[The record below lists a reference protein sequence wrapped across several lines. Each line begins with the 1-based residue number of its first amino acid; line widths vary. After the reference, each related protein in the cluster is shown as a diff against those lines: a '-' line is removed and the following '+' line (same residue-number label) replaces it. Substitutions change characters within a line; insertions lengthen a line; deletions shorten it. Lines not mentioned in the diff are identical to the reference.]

1 MEPRDPLAAPSAA
14 PSATATSNRVA
25 SPAAELPAPGAAPAG
40 LDEACA
46 RFLEAYPAYRST
58 AALDAL
64 RAEEL
69 SRLDEQGHVYL
80 DYTGGGLY
88 GASQIE
94 RHRELL
100 LSRVFG
106 NPHSSNPTSLATTE
120 LIERCRRHV
129 LDYFNA
135 SPDEYV
141 VIFTANASHS
151 LKLVGE
157 SYPFRPGDR
166 FLLTFDNHNSV
177 NGIREYDRA
186 RGAETTYLP
195 VVPPTLRVDEETLLQ
210 QLDRARTGP
219 AGGHR
224 ARSDE
229 DGAVHNLFAYPAQ
242 SNFSGVQH
250 PLEWIELAH
259 ERGWD
264 VLLDAAA
271 FVPTNRLDLSRWHPD
286 YVALSFYKMFGYPT
300 GVGAL
305 IGRRDAL
312 AKLHRPW
319 FAGGTISVASVQAD
333 LYSPAAG
340 AAAFEDGTLNYEI
353 LPAVDFGLDFLE
365 RIDVDVIHE
374 RVRCLTG
381 WLIDSL
387 LAMRHSTG
395 EPLAILY
402 GPADTETRGGTVTL
416 NFRDRDGRVLDHEEI
431 ERQANERNISL
442 RTGCFCN
449 PGAGELAMG
458 LSGAEITGCFSRA
471 GYQMTYDDFRRCVND
486 KSTGAVRVSVGLASN
501 FADVHTFLQFARDLL
516 K

>member
-1 MEPRDPLAAPSAA
+1 MEPRDPTAAP
-14 PSATATSNRVA
+14 PA
-25 SPAAELPAPGAAPAG
+25 SPAATLTPRSDEQLPTPPSRD
-40 LDEACA
+40 LEEARA
-46 RFLEAYPAYRST
+46 HFLEAYPEYRAT
-58 AALDAL
+58 AGLDAL

-94 RHRELL
+94 RHRDLL
-100 LSRVFG
+100 LSQVFG
-106 NPHSSNPTSLATTE
+106 NPHSTNPTSLATTE
-120 LIERCRRHV
+120 LIEGCRRHV

-141 VIFTANASHS
+141 VIFTANASQA
-151 LKLVGE
+151 LKLIGE
-157 SYPFRPGDR
+157 SYPFRHGDR

-186 RGAETTYLP
+186 RGAETTYVP
-195 VVPPTLRVDEETLLQ
+195 VVPPTLRVDEETLLH
-210 QLDRARTGP
+210 QLDRARDS
-219 AGGHR
+219 AG
-224 ARSDE
+224 A
-229 DGAVHNLFAYPAQ
+229 HNLFAYPAQ

-250 PLEWIELAH
+250 PLEWIEAAQT
-259 ERGWD
+259 RGWD

-305 IGRRDAL
+305 LGRREAL

-353 LPAVDFGLDFLE
+353 LPAVGFGLDFLE
-365 RIDVDVIHE
+365 RIGIDVIHE

-381 WLIDSL
+381 WLIDALLSL
-387 LAMRHSTG
+387 RHSTG

-402 GPADTETRGGTVTL
+402 GPVDTEARGGTVTL
-416 NFRDRDGRVLDHEEI
+416 NFRDRHGTVLDHEEI
-431 ERQANERNISL
+431 ERQANERKISL

-449 PGAGELAMG
+449 PGAGEVAMG
-458 LSGAEITGCFSRA
+458 LSGAEITGCFSRS
-471 GYQMTYDDFRRCVND
+471 GQRMTYDDFRRCVND
-486 KSTGAVRVSVGLASN
+486 KSTGAVRVSVGFPTN
-501 FADVHTFLQFARDLL
+501 FADVHAFIEFARGLL
-516 K
+516 G